1 MMARKWSLFDFMNKK
16 VLDSEITPV
25 EEAILEQIAF
35 KELALYIGISYI
47 ANTLSKC
54 EFKTYE
60 KGVEVQNELY
70 YMLNISPNPNENS
83 SQFINKM
90 IENYFYKGHS
100 LVVPQGANIYCAD
113 DFVID
118 DSNPLKEYIFSNI
131 AFNTHTMQ
139 KKFKSSKIFYFKLD
153 NRNVKDL
160 VDSLYMQ
167 YGLIIS
173 QALESYKK
181 TNGEKYKLILEQY
194 QAGDKKFKEIYD
206 KILKD
211 QLKAY
216 TTSANGVYVQY
227 KGMDLQKQDSE
238 GVKDTGDVISMRKEI
253 FEVTAQALKIPLPM
267 MYGNITNMNE
277 ITKVY
282 LSICIDPIADMI
294 SEEITRKQYTY
305 EEWKAGNYVK
315 VDTSCINHV
324 DILEVADKIY
334 NAIGSG
340 VANIDDMRK
349 RLGWNQLDTDFGK
362 QFFVSKNFDK
372 IEDVMNGTT
381 KQSVKGGANNE

>member
-1 MMARKWSLFDFMNKK
+1 MARKWSLFDFMNKK
-16 VLDSEITPV
+16 VLDSDITPV

-70 YMLNISPNPNENS
+70 YKLNISPNPNENS

-90 IENYFYKGHS
+90 IENYFYNGHS

-131 AFNTHTMQ
+131 AFNMHTMQ
-139 KKFKSSKIFYFKLD
+139 KKFKSSQVFYFKLD
-153 NRNVKDL
+153 NRNVKNL
-160 VDSLYMQ
+160 VDNLYMQ
-167 YGLIIS
+167 YGLVIS

-194 QAGDKKFKEIYD
+194 QAGDGKFKQLYD
-206 KILKD
+206 KILKE

-216 TTSANGVYVQY
+216 TTSANGIFVQY
-227 KGMDLQKQDSE
+227 KGMDLQKQDSNSA
-238 GVKDTGDVISMRKEI
+238 KDTDDVISMRKEI

-282 LSICIDPIADMI
+282 LSICIDPLADMI
-294 SEEITRKQYTY
+294 SEEFTRKNYTY
-305 EEWKAGNYVK
+305 EEWKAGTYVK

-340 VANIDDMRK
+340 VVNIDDMRK
-349 RLGWNQLDTDFGK
+349 RLNMNTLDNEVSK
-362 QFFVSKNFDK
+362 QFFLTKNY
-372 IEDVMNGTT
+372 
-381 KQSVKGGANNE
+381 VKAEEMLKDNVEGGVGYGNAT

>member
-16 VLDSEITPV
+16 VLDAEITPV
-25 EEAILEQIAF
+25 EEQILEQLAF
-35 KELALYIGISYI
+35 KELALFIGISYI

-70 YMLNISPNPNENS
+70 YKLNVSPNPNENS

-90 IENYFYKGHS
+90 IENYFYNGHA

-131 AFNTHTMQ
+131 SFNSHTMQ
-139 KKFKSSKIFYFKLD
+139 KKFKSSQVFYFKLD
-153 NRNVKDL
+153 NRNVKSL

-167 YGLIIS
+167 YGLVVS
-173 QALESYKK
+173 QALEAYKK
-181 TNGEKYKLILEQY
+181 TNGEKYKLVLEQF
-194 QAGDKKFKEIYD
+194 QAGDRKFKEIYE
-206 KILKD
+206 KILKE
-211 QLKAY
+211 QLKSY
-216 TTSANGVYVQY
+216 VECANGVFVQY
-227 KGMDLQKQDSE
+227 KGMDLQKAES
-238 GVKDTGDVISMRKEI
+238 GSAKDTGDVIAMRKEI

-282 LSICIDPIADMI
+282 LSICIDPLADMI
-294 SEEITRKQYTY
+294 SEEITRKNYSY
-305 EEWKAGNYVK
+305 KEWKEGTFVK

-324 DILEVADKIY
+324 DILEVADAIY

-340 VANIDDMRK
+340 VVNIDDMRK
-349 RLGWNQLDTDFGK
+349 RLNMNTLDNEVSK
-362 QFFVSKNFDK
+362 QFFLTKNYVK
-372 IEDVMNGTT
+372 AEEMLKGTAEGGEMN
-381 KQSVKGGANNE
+381 E

>member
-1 MMARKWSLFDFMNKK
+1 MARKWSLFDFMNKK

-153 NRNVKDL
+153 NRNVKNL

-206 KILKD
+206 KILKN
-211 QLKAY
+211 QLKEY

-362 QFFVSKNFDK
+362 QFFISKNFDK

>member
-1 MMARKWSLFDFMNKK
+1 MARKWSLFDFLNKK
-16 VLDSEITPV
+16 VLDAEMTPV
-25 EEAILEQIAF
+25 EEQILEQLAF

-54 EFKTYE
+54 EIKTYE

-70 YMLNISPNPNENS
+70 YRLNVSPNPNENS

-100 LVVPQGANIYCAD
+100 LVVPQGSKIYCAD
-113 DFVID
+113 DFTID

-131 AFNTHTMQ
+131 AFNSYTM
-139 KKFKSSKIFYFKLD
+139 KKNFKSSQVFYFKLD
-153 NRNVKDL
+153 NKDVKGL

-167 YGLIIS
+167 YGQVVS
-173 QALESYKK
+173 QALEAYKK
-181 TNGEKYKLILEQY
+181 TNGEKHKLVLDQY
-194 QAGDKKFKEIYD
+194 AAGDKTFKEVYD
-206 KILKD
+206 KILKN
-211 QLKAY
+211 QLKSY
-216 TTSANGVYVQY
+216 IECANGVFVQY
-227 KGMDLQKQDSE
+227 KGMDLQKDSK
-238 GVKDTGDVISMRKEI
+238 GQAGTAKDTSDVITMRKEI

-282 LSICIDPIADMI
+282 LSICIDPLADMI
-294 SEEITRKQYTY
+294 SEEITRKNYSY
-305 EEWKAGNYVK
+305 EEWKNGYYVK

-324 DILEVADKIY
+324 DILEVADSIY

-340 VANIDDMRK
+340 VVNIDDMRK
-349 RLGWNQLDTDFGK
+349 RLNMNVLNNEFSQ
-362 QFFVSKNFDK
+362 QFFLTKNYVK
-372 IEDVMNGTT
+372 AEEMLNGT
-381 KQSVKGGANNE
+381 VKEIENA